1 MRSNEP
7 PSRIL
12 SPVQFTGEDGLGKH
26 WECDEYYG
34 CLRRDGRMR
43 VLSITATDE
52 TSRHDWREFQQL
64 KNMVVGE
71 EWEAVEIYPAESEL
85 KDPSNRF
92 YLYCFRKGTIGDRL
106 GAGKDMHPGRV
117 VNGPDGSFAPQREF
131 PPEHRKEAHAGIG
144 QEAERVDPDRA

>member
-12 SPVQFTGEDGLGKH
+12 DKPVWTNEDDWGKH
-26 WECDEYYG
+26 WENSQYYG
-34 CLRRDGRMR
+34 IVRREGRMV
-43 VLSITATDE
+43 VLSISAIDE

-64 KNMVVGE
+64 KNMLIGE

-92 YLYCFRKGTIGDRL
+92 YLFCFRKGTVLAKL
-106 GAGKDMHPGRV
+106 GAGLPAGRQV
-117 VNGPDGSFAPQREF
+117 FTSEQAFVPQRAF
-131 PPEHRKEAHAGIG
+131 PGEELI
-144 QEAERVDPDRA
+144 